1 MQAMICF
8 LFAMEKEAAPLLED
22 CQISEATKIGFSKFY
37 ACEKDEKKFLVG
49 ITGIGKV
56 FASSAVSALR
66 LKYPTVDGL
75 LNIGVGGSLD
85 AEAAPLLQL
94 IVGDKYVQHDLDTSA
109 IGDPVGMVSGINKVY
124 FEADKDLVV
133 LVKKA
138 SKAAKVKP
146 CVGTIASGD
155 RFIASKEDREA
166 IKKQFKAISCDM
178 ESSAMAQIAYV
189 YQLPFCAARVVSD
202 TGKDPNEYAENCGE
216 AAKRLKA
223 ILDKLIE
230 LL

>member
-1 MQAMICF
+1 
-8 LFAMEKEAAPLLED
+8 MEKEAAPLLED

-124 FEADKDLVV
+124 FEADKDLVA

-155 RFIASKEDREA
+155 RFIASKEESPAIWNPPRWPRSLMSISSHSAPRELSPILA
-166 IKKQFKAISCDM
+166 KTQTNTPKTA
-178 ESSAMAQIAYV
+178 
-189 YQLPFCAARVVSD
+189 
-202 TGKDPNEYAENCGE
+202 GKLQNA
-216 AAKRLKA
+216 
-223 ILDKLIE
+223 
-230 LL
+230 